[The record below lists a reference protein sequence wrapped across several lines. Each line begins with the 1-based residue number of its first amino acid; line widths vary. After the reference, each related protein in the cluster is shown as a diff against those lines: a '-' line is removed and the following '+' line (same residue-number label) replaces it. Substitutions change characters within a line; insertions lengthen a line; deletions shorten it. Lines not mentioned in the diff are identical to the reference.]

1 MMDSRRTAAQKAT
14 CAPPVVTLGYH
25 PMSTRLP
32 PFAALRAFVAV
43 GRAGGIRRAAEDLGL
58 SHAIISRHLAA
69 LEQDVGEVLL
79 NRRTGELTP
88 SGATYYKRLSKAI
101 QEMEGAT
108 EALRGGR
115 HRELVIW
122 CSAGLSLHWLARRL
136 PTFAARHGLVVDL
149 QSTDR
154 EPDFAS
160 GAVDGDIRY
169 RPDSDK
175 SPMPAGVRTQVLA
188 RPDIFP
194 VASPE
199 LLGKGALGM
208 EDLLKMPL
216 IQDGPSNEW
225 VDWLRVQGVEHPA
238 PVPVA
243 RFGQAHLALAAA
255 RAGQGV
261 ALSNPLLAGED
272 LAAGRLVE
280 IPFPR
285 VTLATYHFR
294 ASASRWHDPV
304 LHRFR
309 QWLIGSFAS

>member
-136 PTFAARHGLVVDL
+136 PAFAARHGLVVDL

-160 GAVDGDIRY
+160 GAVDGDIRVPIPIKA
-169 RPDSDK
+169 RCPQGCERKCWRGLTS
-175 SPMPAGVRTQVLA
+175 SP
-188 RPDIFP
+188 
-194 VASPE
+194 
-199 LLGKGALGM
+199 
-208 EDLLKMPL
+208 
-216 IQDGPSNEW
+216 
-225 VDWLRVQGVEHPA
+225 WLRPNCW
-238 PVPVA
+238 A
-243 RFGQAHLALAAA
+243 RELWAW
-255 RAGQGV
+255 RTC
-261 ALSNPLLAGED
+261 SKC
-272 LAAGRLVE
+272 R
-280 IPFPR
+280 
-285 VTLATYHFR
+285 
-294 ASASRWHDPV
+294 
-304 LHRFR
+304 
-309 QWLIGSFAS
+309 